1 MKPTETIAAFLLW
14 SCMSGLPSVAQ
25 TPQPSEDQPAQ
36 QSTPGIQESAGTH
49 RPLPYQFGWQATV
62 IPQSLFPFHSP
73 YAGPNS
79 FKSRAETEVTE
90 TATLFLGAR
99 LTGSSDIYLNPEWA
113 LGQGVGGGAGLG
125 GYPNADLIGTSG
137 LRTYPY
143 IARLLVHWRTATG
156 KGGSVPPTGRIIAAR
171 LPAHRLLLLA
181 GRFAVSDTF
190 DANSYA
196 NNPRTQFMN
205 KALANNAAWDFAQDS
220 RGYTNG
226 VAFAWVHPA
235 WALRL
240 GTFQMPATAGGV
252 HLAGDWPCS
261 RGDQLEVDRNARLLS
276 GKQPAIFR
284 LLGYRNAADMGR
296 YRTALAQAQGT
307 GIAPDITT
315 VRQSGAIK
323 YGYGVNFEQP
333 LADGGATGLFGRWG
347 WNDGATES
355 FCYAEVDRTLT
366 LGGQLSGAHWR
377 RPQDRIG
384 LGFAQSGLS
393 DAHRDY
399 LAAGGLGLALGDGR
413 LRYGMERILEIYYA
427 CQASKLLSLS
437 LDYQAIQNPG
447 FNQDRGPASIL
458 SVRLHAE
465 F

>member
-1 MKPTETIAAFLLW
+1 MTPTGTIAAFLLW
-14 SCMSGLPSVAQ
+14 FCMRGLSCVAQ
-25 TPQPSEDQPAQ
+25 TTQPSGDQPADQ
-36 QSTPGIQESAGTH
+36 TTSGIQESAGTH

-79 FKSRAETEVTE
+79 FKSRRQVEVTG

-99 LTGSSDIYLNPEWA
+99 LTGNSEIYLNPEWA
-113 LGQGVGGGAGLG
+113 LGQGIGGGAGLG

-143 IARLLVHWRTATG
+143 IARLLVHWRTATE
-156 KGGSVPPTGRIIAAR
+156 KGGAVQPTGRVIAAR
-171 LPAHRLLLLA
+171 LPAHRLVLLA

-190 DANSYA
+190 DANAYA

-205 KALANNAAWDFAQDS
+205 KALANNAAWDFAQDA

-226 VAFAWVHPA
+226 LTLAWVNPA

-252 HLAGDWPCS
+252 HLAGNWPRS
-261 RGDQLEVDRNARLLS
+261 RGDQIELDRNARLLRRR
-276 GKQPAIFR
+276 QPAIFR

-296 YRTALAQAQGT
+296 YRSALAHAQAT
-307 GIAPDITT
+307 GSAPDITT
-315 VRQSGAIK
+315 VRQSGAVK
-323 YGYGVNFEQP
+323 YGYGLNFEQP

-366 LGGQLSGAHWR
+366 LGGQLSGARWGR
-377 RPQDRIG
+377 SQDRVG
-384 LGFAQSGLS
+384 LGFAQNGLS
-393 DAHRDY
+393 GPHGDY
-399 LAAGGLGLALGDGR
+399 LAAGGSGLTLGDGR
-413 LRYGMERILEIYYA
+413 LRYGREQILELYYA
-427 CQASKLLSLS
+427 YQASKLLAFS

-447 FNQDRGPASIL
+447 FNRDRGPVSVL

-465 F
+465 Y

>member
-1 MKPTETIAAFLLW
+1 
-14 SCMSGLPSVAQ
+14 
-25 TPQPSEDQPAQ
+25 
-36 QSTPGIQESAGTH
+36 
-49 RPLPYQFGWQATV
+49 LPYQFGWQATV

-79 FKSRAETEVTE
+79 FKSRGETEVTT

-99 LTGSSDIYLNPEWA
+99 LTRSSEIYLNPEWA
-113 LGQGVGGGAGLG
+113 LGQGIGGGVGLG

-137 LRTYPY
+137 LRTSPY

-156 KGGSVPPTGRIIAAR
+156 KGGSVQPMGRVIAAHI
-171 LPAHRLLLLA
+171 PAHRLVLLA

-196 NNPRTQFMN
+196 NNPRTQFID
-205 KALANNAAWDFAQDS
+205 KSLANNAAWDFAQDA

-226 VAFAWVHPA
+226 VALAWVNPA

-252 HLAGDWPCS
+252 HLAGDWPRS
-261 RGDQLEVDRNARLLS
+261 RGDQIEFDHSARLLP
-276 GKQPAIFR
+276 GKQPTIFR
-284 LLGYRNAADMGR
+284 LLGYRNVADMGR
-296 YRTALAQAQGT
+296 YRTALAQARGS
-307 GIAPDITT
+307 GNPPDVTV
-315 VRQSGAIK
+315 VRQQGAVK
-323 YGYGVNFEQP
+323 YGAGLNFEQP
-333 LADGGATGLFGRWG
+333 LADAGATGLFARWG

-355 FCYAEVDRTLT
+355 FCYAEVDGTFT
-366 LGGQLSGAHWR
+366 LGGQLSGAHWQ

-384 LGFAQSGLS
+384 LGFAQDGLS
-393 DAHRDY
+393 AAHRDY
-399 LAAGGLGLALGDGR
+399 LAAGGMGLALGDGQ
-413 LRYGMERILEIYYA
+413 LRYGMERILEVYYA
-427 CQASKLLSLS
+427 YQVSKLLALS
-437 LDYQAIQNPG
+437 LDYQAIQNLG
-447 FNQDRGPASIL
+447 FNRDRGPASVL